1 MNDQERQRALDKCM
15 SKVFI
20 GNNSAFLG
28 SVMCALDFVW
38 DSTIPTAATNGLKL
52 WWNPEWFDS
61 MCEDSR
67 VTVLLHELWHP
78 ASLHM
83 LRMGPRDPKI
93 WNYACDIRINNDLE
107 NEGRS
112 FKGIED
118 CWKDHSYDATEKAAE
133 EDIYDKLIKQAK
145 KVPQTGSFGDSGGS
159 GDMTPDP
166 DAKKADGDEDGGGSA
181 GGPGGTQPHPSTI
194 PLTPAEQARVV
205 AQVVA
210 AKQAANLAK
219 QAGSVPGCVEEFIKD
234 FLDPVIPWEQ
244 QLMKFFTDL
253 SEEDYSWAR
262 PNRRYSDIYLPT
274 MLQDESR
281 LEHLH
286 FYFDVSG
293 SVTDEQARRFG
304 AEVKYIQEV
313 IRPQKLTLIQF
324 DTKIQHSRD
333 YLEDEEF
340 TGLTIHGRGGTSLT
354 CVHKHIEEHK
364 PTAAIIFSDLYCSK
378 MAKLPSEIPI
388 VWVCI
393 GNQQATVDFGELI
406 HIKE

>member
-1 MNDQERQRALDKCM
+1 MNEQERQRALDKCM

-20 GNNSAFLG
+20 GSNSAFLG
-28 SVMCALDFVW
+28 SIMCALDFVW

-52 WWNPEWFDS
+52 WWNPDWFES
-61 MCEDSR
+61 MSEEAR
-67 VTVLLHELWHP
+67 VTVMLHELWHP

-83 LRMGPRDPKI
+83 LRMGARDPKI
-93 WNYACDIRINNDLE
+93 WNYACDIRINNDLDNE
-107 NEGRS
+107 NRS

-118 CWKDHSYDATEKAAE
+118 CWMDHSYDANGKAAE

-145 KVPQTGSFGDSGGS
+145 QTPQHGSFGDAGGS

-166 DAKKADGDEDGGGSA
+166 DASKPSEEEGDGTPGGA
-181 GGPGGTQPHPSTI
+181 GGTQPHPSTI

-210 AKQAANLAK
+210 AKQSANLAN
-219 QAGSVPGCVEEFIKD
+219 QAGSVPGCVEEYIKD
-234 FLDPVIPWEQ
+234 FLSPVIPWER

-253 SEEDYSWAR
+253 SDEDYSWSR

-274 MLQDESR
+274 VVKDESR

-324 DTKIQHSRD
+324 DTQIQHSRD

-340 TGLTIHGRGGTSLT
+340 TGLTIHGRGGTSLA
-354 CVHKHIEEHK
+354 CVHDHIEKHQ
-364 PTAAIIFSDLYCSK
+364 PTAAIVFSDLYCGK
-378 MAKLPSEIPI
+378 MQKLKSEVPV

-393 GNQQATVDFGELI
+393 GNPQATVNFGDLI